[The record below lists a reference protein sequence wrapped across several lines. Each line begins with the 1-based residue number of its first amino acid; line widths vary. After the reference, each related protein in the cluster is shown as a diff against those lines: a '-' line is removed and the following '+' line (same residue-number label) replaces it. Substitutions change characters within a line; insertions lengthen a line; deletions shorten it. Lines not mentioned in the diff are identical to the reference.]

1 MAGGG
6 GCGRVVP
13 HSRLAVFVCRSIS
26 GRAAPGK
33 QAPREEG
40 VLTFVLW
47 LEANTIVLREP
58 SGNENEMV
66 SPLTW
71 STRDEPNQPRRQASI
86 SSNTGSVAL
95 RMWAV

>member
-1 MAGGG
+1 
-6 GCGRVVP
+6 
-13 HSRLAVFVCRSIS
+13 
-26 GRAAPGK
+26 
-33 QAPREEG
+33 
-40 VLTFVLW
+40 
-47 LEANTIVLREP
+47 
-58 SGNENEMV
+58 MV